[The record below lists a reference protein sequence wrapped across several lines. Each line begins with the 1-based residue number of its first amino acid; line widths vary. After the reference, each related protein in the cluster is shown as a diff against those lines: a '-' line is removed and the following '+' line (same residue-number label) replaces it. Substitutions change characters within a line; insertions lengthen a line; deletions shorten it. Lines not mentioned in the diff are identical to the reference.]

1 MGDLGVQLLVGG
13 FYLGLVLVLVGV
25 VVAVVGAVQPS
36 SSARWVGG
44 WLFLVGA
51 ILALLTGLVIANA
64 LAEIGS

>member
-1 MGDLGVQLLVGG
+1 MEAVGFVLLVGG
-13 FYLGLVLVLVGV
+13 FYLGLALVLVGV
-25 VVAVVGAVQPS
+25 IVAVIGAVRPS

-51 ILALLTGLVIANA
+51 ILALLTGLVIANE